1 MVAAA
6 VMIAVTAVCAAFWLW
21 TIAPGH
27 GADFTEFKKF
37 DYAHRGLHD
46 KENGVPENS
55 EKAFS
60 LAALCGFGME
70 FDLQLTQDNYVVVHH
85 DHSILR
91 TCGED
96 KLISDLTL
104 GELRQY
110 RLMETEERVP
120 LFSDVL
126 KLVAGKTPLII
137 ELKGYNDPEKLC
149 PRVMEELKDYKGL
162 YCVES
167 FDPRVVRWFRKNRPD
182 IVRGQLMERLEK
194 GKDGLTGPQAFFG
207 RNLMTNFLTRP
218 QFEAYDFHNRDVP
231 ALYAARRLFGMQ
243 EVSWT
248 LRKEEDYQKARAL
261 GNLCIFEGF
270 LPAHTETA
278 KRKRLQEL
286 LAAYQTAAPC
296 NTISR
301 RTVQTRPAEHSSR
314 S

>member
-1 MVAAA
+1 MPIVLLAVA
-6 VMIAVTAVCAAFWLW
+6 VIALCFAFWMW

-27 GADFTEFKKF
+27 GADFTEFRKY
-37 DYAHRGLHD
+37 DYAHRGLHNR
-46 KENGVPENS
+46 ENGVPENS

-70 FDLQLTQDNYVVVHH
+70 FDLQLTRDNYVVVHH

-104 GELRQY
+104 AELRQY
-110 RLMETEERVP
+110 RLMGTEQKIP

-126 KLVAGKTPLII
+126 KLVDGKTPLII
-137 ELKGYNDPEKLC
+137 ELKGYNAPEELC
-149 PRVMEELKDYKGL
+149 PRVMEELKEYGGL

-167 FDPRVVRWFRKNRPD
+167 FDPRIVRWFRKNRPD

-194 GKDGLTGPQAFFG
+194 GKDGMTGSRAFFG

-231 ALYAARRLFGMQ
+231 SLHLARRLFGMQ

-248 LRKEEDYQKARAL
+248 LRKEEDYRQAKAL
-261 GNLCIFEGF
+261 GNLCIFEGI
-270 LPAHTETA
+270 LPAQAEKEE
-278 KRKRLQEL
+278 KRNFQEV
-286 LAAYQTAAPC
+286 LAAYQAALYSKS
-296 NTISR
+296 TQS
-301 RTVQTRPAEHSSR
+301 TR
-314 S
+314 